1 MKWPLIR
8 NLPNETKFTYVK
20 FAGFAAFLSIAAVL
34 ATFTSVL
41 TGGFRENPIA
51 IYQNAEGSPLDK
63 AGAVLARGFN
73 LGIDFKGGTSMIV
86 AAPEEIDLEA
96 LRGALSAMQL
106 GDVQVQETTGPR
118 DDASNL
124 HYATLRYESP
134 SDARAA
140 IVASQ
145 VENRVEALIPDSEVR
160 DRQVVGPKVSGEL
173 FSSGLIALGLAILLM
188 LIYIWFRFE
197 WQFGLGAVLAL
208 FHDVIL
214 TLGLFSIFR
223 LEFTLTIIAALLTI
237 IGYSMNDTVVV
248 FDRIRENLR
257 KFKKMPLGQVIDLS
271 LNQTLSRTIIT
282 GCTALLALGGL
293 LYIGGE
299 ALSGFAIAMIF
310 GIVIGTYSSLYVA
323 APAILIWGVRRGGE
337 SEASQRSRADLAENR
352 P

>member
-1 MKWPLIR
+1 
-8 NLPNETKFTYVK
+8 
-20 FAGFAAFLSIAAVL
+20 
-34 ATFTSVL
+34 
-41 TGGFRENPIA
+41 
-51 IYQNAEGSPLDK
+51 
-63 AGAVLARGFN
+63 VLARGFN
-73 LGIDFKGGTSMIV
+73 LGIDFKGGTSMII
-86 AAPEEIDLEA
+86 AAPGAIDLED
-96 LRGALSAMQL
+96 LRGALNAMNL

-134 SDARAA
+134 SDAEAA
-140 IVASQ
+140 HVAQQ
-145 VENRVEALIPDSEVR
+145 VEDRVEALIRGGEVR

-173 FSSGLIALGLAILLM
+173 FSSGLIALGLAITLM

-257 KFKKMPLGQVIDLS
+257 KFKKMPLGEVIDLS

-293 LYIGGE
+293 LAIGGA

-337 SEASQRSRADLAENR
+337 SDPAQRSRADLVENR